1 MIIAPNVTDITL
13 YYKLVNPATGVPET
27 GLVITNLDLT
37 YVRDRSAAVKAD
49 LTALGAVTSAHG
61 DNQAIEI
68 DAANAPGLYRVD
80 VADAAFA
87 AGVERVQLIV
97 NGAAIDPAVIEVELA
112 PWVTL
117 LTGGTL
123 VSNIVAALM
132 AISPFNLA
140 MVSQDLELYRGD
152 TWVQPIT
159 GLGNLTGYTKMW
171 ITAREDRADTDAQ
184 TTFQVLISDPPVA
197 TDGLQYIASARATT
211 PGNAAITVTDLAGG
225 AVSVRI
231 EATETARLGVTS
243 KLRWDYQW
251 TDGTDVQ
258 TRRRGDLFDI
268 SDVTRATS

>member
-184 TTFQVLISDPPVA
+184 SAFQVLLSAPPVA

-211 PGNAAITVTDLAGG
+211 PGNASITVTSLVGG

-231 EATETARLGVTS
+231 EAVETAKLGSTS